1 MQRRTKQENTLYEL
15 LNSFEGSGAPAGI
28 AGYKVEDYIQ
38 IIRHY
43 LDKRKLDKAE
53 RAVEDALQHFQYEAK
68 LYALKAEILRKS
80 GELDASLEMI
90 EEAIC
95 ISPLET
101 QYTFDKALILSE
113 MEEHDEAMRIL
124 SIIRPYL
131 TGREM
136 YLYHLCLSRV
146 FESQNEYGQMF
157 NSLEEALR
165 FNPESEEALELMWSC
180 VTMGRLHE
188 RSIRFHKKFLDKYP
202 YSYLA
207 WYNLGHAYSSLNMYE
222 LAIDTMEYSFLINE
236 EFENG
241 YMDCAEICQQV
252 GMYQKAMEIYM
263 EAYEL
268 FGPDAE
274 LNVLMAESLLKLGA
288 YDKAKKYLLE
298 AIYFDSYN
306 DEAYYQLGLTYLAKR
321 NWVAAEHAFDK
332 AIGIEDQREEFYCGM
347 AEAHMHQGRL
357 DEAEENLQTA
367 IELGPDNARFWLLM
381 CQLRMNQGLYEE
393 VLQTLEE
400 AEENSESQEFDY
412 YRAAA
417 LFHMQRKK
425 EALVVLESALREGF
439 AAHGKLFEISPALQN
454 DSDVLSIIHYFEG
467 EPSNAQ
473 Y

>member
-1 MQRRTKQENTLYEL
+1 M

-274 LNVLMAESLLKLGA
+274 FVDDLDYRVEEGRRAA
-288 YDKAKKYLLE
+288 FA
-298 AIYFDSYN
+298 
-306 DEAYYQLGLTYLAKR
+306 EAYRLLYNRISTFISLPVDSLDRLAL
-321 NWVAAEHAFDK
+321 
-332 AIGIEDQREEFYCGM
+332 
-347 AEAHMHQGRL
+347 QGRL
-357 DEAEENLQTA
+357 HEIGAMEGATGKACIPRTAAE
-367 IELGPDNARFWLLM
+367 
-381 CQLRMNQGLYEE
+381 
-393 VLQTLEE
+393 
-400 AEENSESQEFDY
+400 
-412 YRAAA
+412 
-417 LFHMQRKK
+417 
-425 EALVVLESALREGF
+425 
-439 AAHGKLFEISPALQN
+439 
-454 DSDVLSIIHYFEG
+454 
-467 EPSNAQ
+467 
-473 Y
+473 